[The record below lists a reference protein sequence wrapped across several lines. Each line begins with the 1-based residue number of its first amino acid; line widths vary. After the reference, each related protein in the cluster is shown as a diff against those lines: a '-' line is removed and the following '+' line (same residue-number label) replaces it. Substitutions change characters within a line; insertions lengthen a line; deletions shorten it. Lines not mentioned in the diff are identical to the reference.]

1 MTIRQI
7 RLALSC
13 ACYADPRQ
21 EITFFFFFFFLLP
34 HPPASMITIPSLDQ
48 VLSVECLH
56 SALII
61 LTASCMNKQMH
72 DGAYHAT
79 ANAYGYMFFVYGN
92 IIRVCFSGT

>member
-1 MTIRQI
+1 
-7 RLALSC
+7 
-13 ACYADPRQ
+13 
-21 EITFFFFFFFLLP
+21 
-34 HPPASMITIPSLDQ
+34 MITIPRLDQ

-79 ANAYGYMFFVYGN
+79 ANAHGYMFFVYGKSLWFVSAGRDDN
-92 IIRVCFSGT
+92 V